1 MCMVA
6 AIPYVIAGVSTLGSM
21 YAQNKQ
27 SQFQSGVNR
36 ANIETT
42 KAKELDMLR
51 RGSIEEGKAIQKSEQ
66 AAATQ
71 RAMMGATGAQVG
83 QGSFGDILAQTATAG
98 AEDAA
103 TIKLN
108 AWRTAW
114 GFGEQ
119 VKEIQAEE
127 EMNKSKKKFGLFES
141 ALTGASRAYGIYS
154 SGK

>member
-1 MCMVA
+1 
-6 AIPYVIAGVSTLGSM
+6 M

-27 SQFQSGVNR
+27 TQYQSGVNR
-36 ANIETT
+36 ANIETV
-42 KAKELDMLR
+42 KAKELDTLR
-51 RGSIEEGKAIQKSEQ
+51 RGSIEEGKAIQKAEQ
-66 AAATQ
+66 AAGTQ

-98 AEDAA
+98 AQDAA

-108 AWRTAW
+108 AMRNAW

-119 VKEIQAEE
+119 AKEIQAEE
-127 EMNKSKKKFGLFES
+127 EMQKSKKKFGMFES

-154 SGK
+154 SAKGR